1 MQSYLQLFMT
11 SGAAKEGKRLC
22 FRAVG
27 GNPPLCAS
35 QRGFPPP
42 SIRKNKNLP
51 QKFSAKSLTNGGR
64 RRSVRLRRFG
74 KDAGARERRGKVK
87 KLLDRRREIFI
98 KANFAVAESFA
109 GRRKEFFGKTKK
121 EVDKPPREA

>member
-1 MQSYLQLFMT
+1 M
-11 SGAAKEGKRLC
+11 
-22 FRAVG
+22 
-27 GNPPLCAS
+27 CAS

-42 SIRKNKNLP
+42 LN
-51 QKFSAKSLTNGGR
+51 QKKQKLSTKSLTGGR
-64 RRSVRLRRFG
+64 DRRNIRLRRFG

-109 GRRKEFFGKTKK
+109 GRRKEIFGKTKK
-121 EVDKPPREA
+121 EVDKPLRGA